1 MGAEQVYPE
10 HKPKVLERTVY
21 MGISARLHVVEM
33 DEEEARERYPSRY
46 RARAVDFPD
55 VEGFGITQEGA
66 LYECERALKAL
77 VEKQAMEGDG
87 SD

>member
-10 HKPKVLERTVY
+10 QKPKTLERTVY
-21 MGISARLHVVEM
+21 MRISARLHVVEM
-33 DEEEARERYPSRY
+33 GEEEAGERYPSKY
-46 RARAVDFPD
+46 RARAVDYPG

-77 VEKQAMEGDG
+77 VEKQDMEGGGD
-87 SD
+87 D